1 MAGRSAPPGATD
13 MAAMDRTASRCYP
26 APDMTDLSLTI
37 LAESAGDA
45 QIIERLH
52 ARTFGPGRYVLSA
65 YRLRE
70 QVGHLLALSFTARI
84 GTLLVGSVR
93 QLPICV
99 GDTKALLLGPLTVE
113 PPFRSRGV
121 GRALL
126 DRAIADTRRAGH
138 RLIVLVGD
146 EPYYSRVGFRLIPP
160 GTVTMPGP
168 VDKKRLLVLE
178 LEQGAAA
185 GLAGAIRPDWDA
197 AK

>member
-1 MAGRSAPPGATD
+1 
-13 MAAMDRTASRCYP
+13 
-26 APDMTDLSLTI
+26 MTDLSLTI
-37 LAESAGDA
+37 LAETANDA

-70 QVGHLLALSFTARI
+70 HVNHLLELSFTARI

-93 QLPICV
+93 QLPICI
-99 GDTKALLLGPLTVE
+99 GDTPALLLGPLTVE

-126 DRAIADTRRAGH
+126 DRAIGDARKKGH

-146 EPYYSRVGFRLIPP
+146 EPYYSRVGFRVIPK

-168 VDKKRLLVLE
+168 VDQKRLLVLE
-178 LEQGAAA
+178 LVDGAFTDVA
-185 GLAGAIRPDWDA
+185 GPIRPDWTA
-197 AK
+197 AT